1 MTAVLNVTPCTYAMH
16 GCYFRPLLLQRKK
29 RAKEKEARPYGSK
42 VKPGE
47 GGRGGGRRDRG
58 AGGDK
63 GASAKSLA
71 TELSRSPHSAQ
82 MSRESSRRKD
92 VRCCYWLLLLLL
104 TVTLTV
110 PVLLDLLLF
119 FFCSFLL
126 S

>member
-1 MTAVLNVTPCTYAMH
+1 MTPCTYAMH
-16 GCYFRPLLLQRKK
+16 GCYFHPLLLQRKK
-29 RAKEKEARPYGSK
+29 RAKEREARPYGSK

-82 MSRESSRRKD
+82 MSRESSRRTD
-92 VRCCYWLLLLLL
+92 VRCCWL
-104 TVTLTV
+104 VV
-110 PVLLDLLLF
+110 VAVVDSHVDSPGDVRF
-119 FFCSFLL
+119 VAVFFCSFLL